1 MKNRLPLFKKIIVVP
16 ILFFV
21 LLFGCAYYNTL
32 FNAKNEFKEGIK
44 IIQKEPHKDKHP
56 TADKHFQETIEKCW
70 KLLEIYGDKN
80 KYADDALLYI
90 IKSEFYL
97 KKYAQAE
104 LHLNK
109 FLKKYPES
117 PLIPEAYLWYGK
129 ILIKQ
134 EKEKEGKEYLH
145 KCLALTQDSKI
156 VAQVYYEL
164 GYLAFEKEDY
174 EQSIEYF
181 EKALKE
187 KIDKQYAAFIQY
199 YLGESYYQQKKYKE
213 AISRFK
219 KVEKYSPSLDIEYN
233 TKFKSARA
241 LAELGKYKS
250 ALKILRKMLTAPRF
264 KNFIP
269 FIKTEIATIYDKQ
282 GKLDDA
288 IELYKEVVR
297 ERNSSAGTAQ
307 ASFNLAKIY
316 EYRIENVDSAVYYYG
331 QVKKIYAKFDSVE
344 QAQDKHVFLSE
355 LKKIRDS
362 IKRDRYLV
370 YRLETDPFFRDS
382 LYKAQLE
389 DSLRQAVQGTTPPQ
403 IPDTTH
409 ITRPKP
415 DSTLLPSHTDTSLTA
430 QSQATE
436 PSRQDTSK
444 TEEEMEED
452 FRRSLLEEELG
463 KPSNKGA
470 KKTGDSGEKKPKK
483 EVEKR
488 KLPQIKED
496 LKKNEFHLAEYFLLK
511 IQDYD
516 SALYHYKKFL
526 STYQDSIL
534 TPKALYSMYFIYS
547 QPLYLDSLKQ
557 DSLANILI
565 TQYPESPFA
574 RNILARKGLLKETES
589 TDSLDS
595 IGHALFRK
603 AEILYENNQID
614 SALALYKKV
623 AAIDSQLIW
632 SAKAQL
638 AIAWIYEH
646 DLQNTEKA
654 IAEYTY
660 LAEHFTL
667 PEFTGFAAKKI
678 APPPKETV
686 PDTTDTSAVPTEP
699 GLLASADTTHLP
711 SDTTGH
717 KLTTPSGQLV
727 EEETG
732 LPLIARTKRY
742 RQWRFN
748 RTRK

>member
-1 MKNRLPLFKKIIVVP
+1 MKNKLPFIKISFIVS
-16 ILFFV
+16 IV
-21 LLFGCAYYNTL
+21 LLLACAYYNTL

-44 IIQKEPHKDKHP
+44 IIQKEPHKEKHP
-56 TADKHFQETIEKCW
+56 SADKHFQETIEKCW

-90 IKSEFYL
+90 IKSEYYL
-97 KKYAQAE
+97 KKYAQAQ
-104 LHLNK
+104 LHVKK
-109 FLKKYPES
+109 FMNKYPDS

-134 EKEKEGKEYLH
+134 EKEDEGKEYLH

-174 EQSIEYF
+174 EQSVEYF

-199 YLGESYYQQKKYKE
+199 YLGESYFQQKKYKD

-233 TKFKSARA
+233 TKFKSAKA
-241 LAELGKYKS
+241 LSAIGKYKE

-269 FIKTEIATIYDKQ
+269 FIKTEIATIYDRQ

-297 ERNSSAGTAQ
+297 DRNSSAGTAQ
-307 ASFNLAKIY
+307 ASYNLAKIY

-331 QVKKIYAKFDSVE
+331 QVKKIYAKFDSVD
-344 QAQDKHVFLSE
+344 QAEDKHIFLSE

-389 DSLRQAVQGTTPPQ
+389 DSFRQELHKTSPRTL
-403 IPDTTH
+403 PDSS
-409 ITRPKP
+409 ITATKP
-415 DSTLLPSHTDTSLTA
+415 DSTLFSSLPDTTQNA
-430 QSQATE
+430 QNQPVE
-436 PSRQDTSK
+436 PSPQDTAK
-444 TEEEMEED
+444 TEEESGGED
-452 FRRSLLEEELG
+452 FRRALLDEELG
-463 KPSNKGA
+463 KPPNEGT
-470 KKTGDSGEKKPKK
+470 KKTKDSGEKKTKK

-516 SALYHYKKFL
+516 SALFHYKKFL
-526 STYQDSIL
+526 STYQDSVL

-547 QPLYLDSLKQ
+547 QPLYLDTLRQ

-565 TQYPESPFA
+565 TQYPESPFS
-574 RNILARKGLLKETES
+574 RDILARKGLLKESES
-589 TDSLDS
+589 ADSLDS
-595 IGHALFRK
+595 IGHYLFRQ
-603 AEILYENNQID
+603 AEILYEDNKID
-614 SALALYKKV
+614 SALILYKKV
-623 AAIDSQLIW
+623 ASLDSQLIW

-638 AIAWIYEH
+638 VVAWIYEH
-646 DLQNTEKA
+646 DLQNIEKA
-654 IAEYTY
+654 IDEYTY
-660 LAEHFTL
+660 LKEHFTL
-667 PEFTGFAAKKI
+667 PEFTSLATTKI
-678 APPPKETV
+678 APPPKETIT
-686 PDTTDTSAVPTEP
+686 DTTDTSAVTPEP
-699 GLLASADTTHLP
+699 GILAGVDTTQAPL
-711 SDTTGH
+711 DTTRH
-717 KLTTPSGQLV
+717 KVATSSQLV
-727 EEETG
+727 EEDTG
-732 LPLIARTKRY
+732 LPLISRTKRY
-742 RQWRFN
+742 RQWRYN
-748 RTRK
+748 RTRR